1 MRALLVVN
9 PKATTTSQRS
19 RDVLVRALR
28 SEVDLRVEVTRRRG
42 HGADLARQAVAE
54 GLDVVVV
61 LGGDGTVNEVVNGLL
76 TATAEGRGAAAN
88 RVGVTTSTDN
98 ARTAGK
104 ANAGDKKHARR
115 VVPAIAVVPGGS
127 TNVFA
132 RALGMPKDAVEATGA
147 ILEAMHDGRA
157 RSVGLGKAD
166 GRYFTF
172 CAGLGIDAEVVRK
185 VERARL
191 RGKDSTPGLYIRSTI
206 AQFFLDTERRV
217 PLITLERP
225 GEDAD
230 VDLAS
235 VIVQNTAPW
244 TYIGNRAVTAC
255 PDASFETGLDVM
267 AMRAL
272 HLPATALAV
281 TQILTGRFRKPDGRQ
296 TLALHD
302 LSAFT
307 LSSARPLAFQVDGD
321 YLGERTKVTFSAV
334 PDAVRVFC

>member
-9 PKATTTSQRS
+9 PKATTTSERS

-42 HGADLARQAVAE
+42 HGADLARQAVAQ

-88 RVGVTTSTDN
+88 RVRAATSTDI
-98 ARTAGK
+98 ARTNGK
-104 ANAGDKKHARR
+104 ANAGDKKNARR
-115 VVPAIAVVPGGS
+115 VIPAIAVVPGGS

-157 RSVGLGKAD
+157 RPVGLGKAD

-172 CAGLGIDAEVVRK
+172 CAGLGLDAEVVRK

-225 GEDAD
+225 GENAE
-230 VDLAS
+230 VDLAT

-272 HLPATALAV
+272 HIPATALAV
-281 TQILTGRFRKPDGRQ
+281 TKILTGRRRKPDGRQ
-296 TLALHD
+296 TMTLHD

-334 PDAVRVFC
+334 PDALRVFC